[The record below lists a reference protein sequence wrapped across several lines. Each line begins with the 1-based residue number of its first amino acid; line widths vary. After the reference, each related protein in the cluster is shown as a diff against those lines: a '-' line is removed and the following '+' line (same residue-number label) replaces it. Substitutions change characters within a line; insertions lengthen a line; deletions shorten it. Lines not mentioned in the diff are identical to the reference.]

1 MTMHPMMVPLRPRTW
16 MPVKRG
22 RPSSPNSFAVAS
34 PNLSPASPQP
44 ASLVRPAWP
53 IEKLDERT
61 LFPSLHVSFQIIG
74 GEKSPHVAT
83 LRSWHHWQF
92 VLCPPGRRAAARSR
106 PVGHLPRLQGSKFPR
121 GLPTSGLQPRL
132 CRYIP
137 FHDSL
142 FYRHRR
148 SYIHRKSQPMWT

>member
-1 MTMHPMMVPLRPRTW
+1 MRERTFTTMHPIMAPLRPRTW

-106 PVGHLPRLQGSKFPR
+106 FHQSSRAFAASSRQ
-121 GLPTSGLQPRL
+121 
-132 CRYIP
+132 YIP
-137 FHDSL
+137 TRPPNVWPSTTSL
-142 FYRHRR
+142 
-148 SYIHRKSQPMWT
+148 SIHTVP